1 MNASFQ
7 AIRAIGAEFAH
18 QLWLVVFIT
27 CLVVGVLLV
36 GILIW
41 LTTVSVWWWLLA
53 LPIGVGS
60 SVATAILIVFRLLIR
75 YVRPAQTKQQKN
87 DIKAFVGKLQFA
99 SEFTTTPKFL
109 ILFRVIRS
117 IAAPKSE
124 TYLQEILETK
134 NLQKDFR
141 TIVGGFKK

>member
-1 MNASFQ
+1 MNATFQ

-18 QLWLVVFIT
+18 QLWLAVFIT

-41 LTTVSVWWWLLA
+41 LTTVNVWWWLLA

-109 ILFRVIRS
+109 ILFHVIRS